1 MQPKTGVK
9 MGMNFTRHNTINGGL
24 IMIEVMKGQRSI
36 GVIVFLLVT
45 LLVIYSGAFIQYR
58 KDSNAIITQQI

>member
-1 MQPKTGVK
+1 
-9 MGMNFTRHNTINGGL
+9 MNFTRHNTINGGL